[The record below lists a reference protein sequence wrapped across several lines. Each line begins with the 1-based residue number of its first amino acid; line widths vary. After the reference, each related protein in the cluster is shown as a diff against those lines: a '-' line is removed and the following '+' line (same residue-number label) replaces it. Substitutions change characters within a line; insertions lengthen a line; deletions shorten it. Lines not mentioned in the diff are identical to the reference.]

1 MSMNDVIAQNIS
13 NLLKSS
19 NKKQQDLADAL
30 NMPKQTIS
38 KILNGARM
46 VSATELSQIA
56 KYFNVSMD
64 SLVQEKTNSV
74 FSQIKVFMGDV
85 KSETGKNAIKTAEKL
100 MDLYLFHHKFQT
112 KEYIEK
118 TNACSN
124 KFDIRL
130 SFLCFAS
137 ADAYSTALLLMKRTN
152 V

>member
-100 MDLYLFHHKFQT
+100 MDLYLFHHKFQ
-112 KEYIEK
+112 I
-118 TNACSN
+118 N
-124 KFDIRL
+124 
-130 SFLCFAS
+130 
-137 ADAYSTALLLMKRTN
+137 LLKI
-152 V
+152 VYF